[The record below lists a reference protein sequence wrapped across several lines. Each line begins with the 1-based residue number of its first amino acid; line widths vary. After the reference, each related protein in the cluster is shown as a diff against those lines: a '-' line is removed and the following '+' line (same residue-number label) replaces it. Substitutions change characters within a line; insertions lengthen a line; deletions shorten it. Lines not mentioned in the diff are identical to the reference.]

1 MNEGTEFVG
10 RRVWRDERNG
20 FRMRDYRVADIYCT
34 RLLWKSYVFEAV
46 IIYIIRYVIGKE

>member
-1 MNEGTEFVG
+1 MNEGTEFG

-20 FRMRDYRVADIYCT
+20 FRMRDHRVADISCT
-34 RLLWKSYVFEAV
+34 RLLLKSYVFEAV